1 MIDLNAWLDEAKK
14 DPSAKQCGMYLTHNG
29 VVRETAKATVRE
41 GKEADL
47 VHGMKFSYDQE
58 KVVAEG
64 NVLINN
70 GKQKMTGDKGIY
82 TPTTKKVLMEGNVIL
97 SQGNNQVKGD
107 KATLNLLTGESDL
120 KWACTHCFCCL
131 NDTWINAN

>member
-58 KVVAEG
+58 KVDKVVEETLKMDG
-64 NVLINN
+64 IYYVRTWLNSGELKVGDDIMFVLI
-70 GKQKMTGDKGIY
+70 GGDIR
-82 TPTTKKVLMEGNVIL
+82 PRVV
-97 SQGNNQVKGD
+97 D
-107 KATLNLLTGESDL
+107 ALNFLVGEL
-120 KWACTHCFCCL
+120 KSNCVEEIEL
-131 NDTWINAN
+131 

>member
-58 KVVAEG
+58 KVDKAVEETLKMG
-64 NVLINN
+64 GIYYVRTWLNSGELKVGDDIMFVLI
-70 GKQKMTGDKGIY
+70 GGDIR
-82 TPTTKKVLMEGNVIL
+82 PRVV
-97 SQGNNQVKGD
+97 D
-107 KATLNLLTGESDL
+107 ALNFLVGEL
-120 KWACTHCFCCL
+120 KSNCVEEIEL
-131 NDTWINAN
+131 